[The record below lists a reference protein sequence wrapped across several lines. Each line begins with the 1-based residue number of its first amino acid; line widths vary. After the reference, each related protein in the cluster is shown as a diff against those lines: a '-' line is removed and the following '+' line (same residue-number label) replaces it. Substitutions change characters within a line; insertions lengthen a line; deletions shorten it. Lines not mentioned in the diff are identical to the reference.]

1 MLLQASGEVRRVT
14 RRDGKSK
21 AGNPYTMF
29 TVRLLTPGI
38 DVAEVT
44 IFDGGDV
51 RVPEIGEFVSYDV
64 EVESRGSYLSVS
76 AVAENDTAQAAA
88 LRLAGAIAPVEASAK
103 STAAKSA

>member
-51 RVPEIGEFVSYDV
+51 RVPEVGEHVAYDV
-64 EVESRGSYLSVS
+64 EVEARGQYLSVS

-88 LRLAGAIAPVEASAK
+88 LRLAGAVASADSSK
-103 STAAKSA
+103 SPAAKSA